1 MRVRTFTVPF
11 AKIVGEDAHEL
22 DFGPE
27 DRVVVRPLFGLSK
40 AAIEAWAAR
49 IAEVEKAGTRA
60 AALKASEDSEVD
72 DETSLVKAVKDAEE
86 MADRLIIDLLSEGVI
101 EWHLEGPDGPI
112 GKPGTPEA
120 LNALPAAIARSIFN
134 FLTSY
139 RGEAP
144 GNPTIPR

>member
-22 DFGPE
+22 DFGSE
-27 DRVVVRPLFGLSK
+27 DRLVVRPLFGLSK
-40 AAIEAWAAR
+40 ADIEAWGAR
-49 IAEVEKAGTRA
+49 IAEVEKAGTD
-60 AALKASEDSEVD
+60 KAEG
-72 DETSLVKAVKDAEE
+72 AEE
-86 MADRLIIDLLSEGVI
+86 MADRLIIDLLSAAVI
-101 EWHLEGPDGPI
+101 EWHLEGPEGPI

-120 LNALPAAIARSIFN
+120 LNALPGAIAGSLYR

>member
-11 AKIVGEDAHEL
+11 AKIVGDDAHEL

-27 DRVVVRPLFGLSK
+27 DRVVVRPLFGLSQT
-40 AAIEAWAAR
+40 EVQELSAR
-49 IAEVEKAGTRA
+49 IKEVQRLG
-60 AALKASEDSEVD
+60 EDEAPEANDV
-72 DETSLVKAVKDAEE
+72 
-86 MADRLIIDLLSEGVI
+86 ADRLIVDLLAVGI
-101 EWHLEGPDGPI
+101 TEWHLDGPTGPI
-112 GKPGTPEA
+112 EKPATPEA
-120 LNALPAAIARSIFN
+120 LNALPSGIATSLYR

>member
-40 AAIEAWAAR
+40 ADIEAWAAR
-49 IAEVEKAGTRA
+49 IAAVEDAG
-60 AALKASEDSEVD
+60 KEE
-72 DETSLVKAVKDAEE
+72 AEGAGE
-86 MADRLIIDLLSEGVI
+86 LADRLIIDLLSEAVI
-101 EWHLEGPDGPI
+101 EWHLEGPEGPI

-120 LNALPAAIARSIFN
+120 LNALPGAVAGSLYR

>member
-49 IAEVEKAGTRA
+49 IDGVEKAGTD
-60 AALKASEDSEVD
+60 KAEG
-72 DETSLVKAVKDAEE
+72 AEE

-101 EWHLEGPDGPI
+101 EWHLEGPEGPI

-120 LNALPAAIARSIFN
+120 LNALPGAIAGSLYR